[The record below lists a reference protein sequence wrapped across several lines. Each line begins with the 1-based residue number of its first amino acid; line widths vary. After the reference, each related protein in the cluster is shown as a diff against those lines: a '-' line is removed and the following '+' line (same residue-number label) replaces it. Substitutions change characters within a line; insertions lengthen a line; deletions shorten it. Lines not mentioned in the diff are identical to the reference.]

1 MYARGEDNFCPR
13 YVETGAG
20 ADLGDCGM
28 LDRSRIAKQN
38 VKVVLCES
46 PVVIGDW
53 MANKQITQM
62 ELVRRQG
69 EDSDEVAPA
78 YRDDLAPGFRHDV
91 APWAGAAGDGIVGAE
106 PAFVNR
112 PIDLIS
118 LVVAALWVCGQRAAL
133 SKLVLQDKRHTHGPY
148 GSALDMADL

>member
-1 MYARGEDNFCPR
+1 MAGSDLQGEDAGKGQTAGTATPR
-13 YVETGAG
+13 RPGA
-20 ADLGDCGM
+20 L
-28 LDRSRIAKQN
+28 QY
-38 VKVVLCES
+38 
-46 PVVIGDW
+46 
-53 MANKQITQM
+53 
-62 ELVRRQG
+62 

-118 LVVAALWVCGQRAAL
+118 LVVAALWVCGQRAAV